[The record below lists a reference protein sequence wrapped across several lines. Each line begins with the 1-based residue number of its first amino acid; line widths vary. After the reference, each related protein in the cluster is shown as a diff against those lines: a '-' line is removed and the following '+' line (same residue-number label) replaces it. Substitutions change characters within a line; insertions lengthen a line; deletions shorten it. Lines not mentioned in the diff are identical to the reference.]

1 MEAKWCISKQESD
14 MFPSKQTMHRLLP
27 WLAVLLA
34 LFLSGCAGT
43 IVRSEVTAFHEW
55 PAATEK
61 SYAFGRDAAQAND
74 LEYRNYENLVRAEL
88 QRLGFSESA
97 DARLKV
103 SLAYQV
109 DARDMRVVEPV
120 IVDPWYGPGFFGRHR
135 YPYGFYSPFA
145 DPFWFGPPV
154 VQPVERRF
162 VLYSRQLKITI
173 TRAADGRN
181 LYQVTVNSQGQTPT
195 LAAVMP
201 AMVRSAF
208 AEFPGPSGVPRILEV
223 KADPAP

>member
-1 MEAKWCISKQESD
+1 
-14 MFPSKQTMHRLLP
+14 MFHPQQVTRRLLP

-34 LFLSGCAGT
+34 LLVSGCAGT
-43 IVRSEVTAFHEW
+43 IVRSDVTAFHEW
-55 PAATEK
+55 QPETAEK
-61 SYAFGRDAAQAND
+61 TFSFSRDAAQAND
-74 LEYRNYENLVRAEL
+74 LEYRSYENLVRAEL
-88 QRLGFSESA
+88 QRLGFAESERP
-97 DARLKV
+97 RLKV
-103 SLAYQV
+103 SLGYQV

-173 TRAADGRN
+173 GRVNDGRN
-181 LYQVTVNSQGQTPT
+181 LYQVTVNSQGQTPS

-208 AEFPGPSGVPRILEV
+208 TDFPGPSGVPRVLEV
-223 KADPAP
+223 RVDPPPR